1 MKSTVP
7 VGTGRSIQRRRPGTG
22 YVSNPEFL
30 KEGSAVADF
39 MSPDR
44 VVVGAD
50 EGSEEFAE
58 RVGALY
64 APLDAPDLAFRVY
77 RQTSTFTT
85 VLTERD
91 PVRGVLDVCVRRAAA

>member
-30 KEGSAVADF
+30 KEGSAVEDF
-39 MSPDR
+39 MKPDR

-50 EGSEEFAE
+50 EGSEEFAD
-58 RVGALY
+58 RVTR
-64 APLDAPDLAFRVY
+64 PLRAA
-77 RQTSTFTT
+77 
-85 VLTERD
+85 
-91 PVRGVLDVCVRRAAA
+91 RRARGAAPTWPAPR

>member
-30 KEGSAVADF
+30 KEGNAVADF
-39 MSPDR
+39 MKPDR

-50 EGSEEFAE
+50 ESSDE
-58 RVGALY
+58 
-64 APLDAPDLAFRVY
+64 Y
-77 RQTSTFTT
+77 R
-85 VLTERD
+85 RPRGR
-91 PVRGVLDVCVRRAAA
+91 PVRAARRPDGHAPTSPAPR

>member
-1 MKSTVP
+1 MESVLDELGDSGEHALVMKSTVP

-39 MSPDR
+39 MKPDR

-50 EGSEEFAE
+50 EGSSEYAD
-58 RVGALY
+58 RVAALY
-64 APLDAPDLAFRVY
+64 APLDAPD
-77 RQTSTFTT
+77 
-85 VLTERD
+85 
-91 PVRGVLDVCVRRAAA
+91 RAAPTWRAPR